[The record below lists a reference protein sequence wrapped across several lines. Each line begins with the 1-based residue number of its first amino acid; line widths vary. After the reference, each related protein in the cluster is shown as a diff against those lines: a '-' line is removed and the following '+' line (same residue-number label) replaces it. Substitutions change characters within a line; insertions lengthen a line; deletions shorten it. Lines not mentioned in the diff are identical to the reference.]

1 MLASNFGCGGLTKLA
16 RSLFWTLQS
25 SNKSEC
31 PYIMSMK
38 VWAKDDLQETKV
50 RVQNRTSSEACSSDT
65 TKMHG
70 GLLKPAT
77 FETNFQ
83 EKAWEKVLKATGGRK
98 FVNGKSGGGPVAA
111 LSTLLLPSSATC
123 ESESKTFKL
132 VNFVIER

>member
-50 RVQNRTSSEACSSDT
+50 LVQNGASSEACSSDT
-65 TKMHG
+65 AKMHG

-83 EKAWEKVLKATGGRK
+83 EKAWKK
-98 FVNGKSGGGPVAA
+98 FCRPQEE
-111 LSTLLLPSSATC
+111 
-123 ESESKTFKL
+123 ESL
-132 VNFVIER
+132 

>member
-38 VWAKDDLQETKV
+38 VWTKDDLQETKV
-50 RVQNRTSSEACSSDT
+50 LVQNGTSSEACRGDT
-65 TKMHG
+65 TKMHD

-77 FETNFQ
+77 FEKISRKKPGKKFCRPQ
-83 EKAWEKVLKATGGRK
+83 EE
-98 FVNGKSGGGPVAA
+98 
-111 LSTLLLPSSATC
+111 
-123 ESESKTFKL
+123 ESL
-132 VNFVIER
+132 